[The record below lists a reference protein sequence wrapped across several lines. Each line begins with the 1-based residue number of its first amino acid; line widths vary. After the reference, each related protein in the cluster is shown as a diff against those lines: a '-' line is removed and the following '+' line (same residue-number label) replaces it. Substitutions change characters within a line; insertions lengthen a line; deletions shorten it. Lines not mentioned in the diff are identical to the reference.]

1 MYLSYSD
8 VICRYLRKCKE
19 ISVVVLQR
27 IVRILSLYNKDF
39 LSKGRFLTEE
49 VSLLRTFALALL
61 KGDLPPTN

>member
-1 MYLSYSD
+1 M
-8 VICRYLRKCKE
+8 
-19 ISVVVLQR
+19 VLQR